1 MGKRQSKQRSKAN
14 KAPGQPAALPSAPSA
29 SADAPLSSTAEP
41 RHSLI
46 HRYLQMAEDLNQRGA
61 MEMAVP
67 FYRQVI
73 SLLMGGEDGI
83 QPAAVVQ
90 AERTS
95 TVVSPRVVRE
105 AAVSDALIEPEPTG
119 EEAAITEFKRQ
130 LDAIVEQLQP
140 HNSAEAAEALA
151 ELSER
156 WTQPNDALLAA
167 QAKAALLQGKIDVA
181 LKHFEQALELNPHS
195 VHHRLNAA
203 SAHLASGRH
212 RMCLAL
218 LEPLVAQQA
227 ALHELGILSSF
238 RNNWILAQLADGNVE
253 AANEALAQ
261 WLRDEPAS
269 VNLATWIEQAKQLRA
284 DQHLRQAQQLLSTL
298 AEGAN
303 AEQRRMVLPPLA
315 ELLDELGEHRDAA
328 LLYRELLRP
337 ELATSHSIHA

>member
-1 MGKRQSKQRSKAN
+1 
-14 KAPGQPAALPSAPSA
+14 
-29 SADAPLSSTAEP
+29 
-41 RHSLI
+41 
-46 HRYLQMAEDLNQRGA
+46 MAEDLNQRGA

-73 SLLMGGEDGI
+73 SLLMGAETGI

-90 AERTS
+90 AERQS
-95 TVVSPRVVRE
+95 TVISQTVVRDGPL
-105 AAVSDALIEPEPTG
+105 SDALMEPEQT
-119 EEAAITEFKRQ
+119 EEDAARMELNRQLAAI
-130 LDAIVEQLQP
+130 IGQLQP
-140 HNSAEAAEALA
+140 HTSAEAEAALA

-156 WTQPNDALLAA
+156 WAQPNDALLAA
-167 QAKAALLQGKIDVA
+167 QAKAALLQGKIEIA
-181 LKHFEQALELNPHS
+181 LEHFEQALELNPHS
-195 VHHRLNAA
+195 VQHRLNAA

-212 RMCLAL
+212 QMCLAL
-218 LEPLVAQQA
+218 LEPLAAQEA
-227 ALHELGILSSF
+227 VLRELGILSSF

-269 VNLATWIEQAKQLRA
+269 VNLATWIEQAKQLIA
-284 DQHLRQAQQLLSTL
+284 DQHLRQAKQLLSTL

-328 LLYRELLRP
+328 LLYRELLRQ
-337 ELATSHSIHA
+337 ELETTHSMHA